1 MPLTAL
7 PSAAPPVM
15 TAKLRTVPLPV
26 ALVKRP
32 FPPTTS
38 KVPLPEMWVPAD
50 AVQRVVDRTEPAAV
64 RCGDS
69 DRVLDERAASVVVGL
84 AEPGLADD
92 RRRAD
97 GDSRT
102 AAAELQQRRC
112 LREVEAEG
120 AGERHVQRRGRRG
133 VGPGRRGGEWH
144 RHGAERAHQQCVVL
158 EWTLDMAAPESRI
171 ADDERTSR
179 AVVPVV
185 GWPSVPLGGR
195 CAPVPALRSMAARVT
210 RHRTAAQ
217 DERNTS
223 GRHGPVRVAGWL
235 LLTTVRA
242 RLLCC
247 GASRLDDRARRPN

>member
-1 MPLTAL
+1 MQSSASLTGRSLL
-7 PSAAPPVM
+7 PSAAVIV
-15 TAKLRTVPLPV
+15 TASSTSGLHPLSSASPSRAWPTTDAEPTVIPVPLPLNFSRGG
-26 ALVKRP
+26 ACVKSRL
-32 FPPTTS
+32 
-38 KVPLPEMWVPAD
+38 KVPEND
-50 AVQRVVDRTEPAAV
+50 T
-64 RCGDS
+64 S
-69 DRVLDERAASVVVGL
+69 SVVVSAL
-84 AEPGLADD
+84 AAGA
-92 RRRAD
+92 AS
-97 GDSRT
+97 GT
-102 AAAELQQRRC
+102 ATAQSAPTSSA
-112 LREVEAEG
+112 LRLFLSG
-120 AGERHVQRRGRRG
+120 
-133 VGPGRRGGEWH
+133 
-144 RHGAERAHQQCVVL
+144 
-158 EWTLDMAAPESRI
+158 TLDMAAPESRS